1 MLVRMFEKIL
11 ESSDRGLLTLCGPSA
26 EEYGCHDDD
35 LLTWGCGPGIVMLA
49 DGSGR
54 PKNE

>member
-1 MLVRMFEKIL
+1 MLEKIL
-11 ESSDRGLLTLCGPSA
+11 ESFDRGLLTLCGPSA